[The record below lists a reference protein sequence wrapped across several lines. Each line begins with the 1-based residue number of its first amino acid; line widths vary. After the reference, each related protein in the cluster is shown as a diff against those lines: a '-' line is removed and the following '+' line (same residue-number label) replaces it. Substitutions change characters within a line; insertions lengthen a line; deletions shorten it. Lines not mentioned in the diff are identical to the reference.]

1 MTLSGYINTFL
12 LLTVLSIHTTIVS
25 AQEPAQSVPESIIF
39 TATPDNYSLLGNSD
53 TLKRE
58 YRERLNSFLNQG
70 NLQNEANI
78 YCILGDLENV
88 TRKFSKAETDYS
100 EAISRYDQKDNFLGL
115 GRVWYGRGEI
125 ERKSNRYDKAEEA
138 YKKANHYYER
148 ANSRQGRAAVQLAL
162 GHIKRNTVGPKEAR
176 SFYESAQDLYEA
188 QEGQRGEANVFC
200 ALGDLECS
208 LGNYEKSE
216 EAYDKATSL
225 YSKKNN
231 VLGLA
236 NVFIGRGDLAR
247 VRNDIPQALAFYKKA
262 AGHYKT
268 IQDDLGRANALA
280 EMGHLERKL
289 TAQYHW
295 DNSSNHYVIALEI
308 YKDIKDTLG
317 IANVLAGQGD
327 LATLRGNHERI
338 QKNEIDAKRYHETA
352 ETNYLSAKKYYEELG
367 DKLGQAN
374 VILGLGRLEA
384 IRGKLRSA
392 LKKCV
397 QAENIYRALNN
408 LLGLANALTER
419 GHLQIMLGKTEVD
432 RILSLN
438 TYKEAKA
445 LYSDLENQLGE
456 AHVLC
461 GIGWLEKKSGD
472 LEDAENTFKE
482 ARCLYKRLQNQKGI
496 DITSQFLGEIAAKRK
511 EQLAQVPPGTP
522 IITNPPS
529 EEVRDQISP
538 LVEADKTHLI
548 ETVKK
553 IWSELKTS
561 IKAIRNTCKNISYS
575 ICEYLLRNLD
585 WLFSGGMISIM
596 GALLIIR
603 RNKKKSSKQND
614 KP

>member
-12 LLTVLSIHTTIVS
+12 LLAVLSIHPTIVS

-39 TATPDNYSLLGNSD
+39 TATPDNYSLLCKSQALENKYKNKLL
-53 TLKRE
+53 TLSAQGDLRE
-58 YRERLNSFLNQG
+58 A
-70 NLQNEANI
+70 ANI
-78 YCILGDLENV
+78 YCRLGDLENV
-88 TRKFSKAETDYS
+88 TRKFSKAEIAYS
-100 EAISRYDQKDNFLGL
+100 KAESFYETTDNFLGL
-115 GRVWYGRGEI
+115 GRVWYGRGELARKRNRYDK
-125 ERKSNRYDKAEEA
+125 RKSNRYDNAEEA
-138 YKKANHYYER
+138 YKQANHYYVR
-148 ANSRQGRAAVQLAL
+148 ANSPQGQAAVQLAL
-162 GHIKRNTVGPKEAR
+162 GYIKRNTVGPEEAR
-176 SFYESAQDLYEA
+176 IFYDFSKDIYKVQDDL
-188 QEGQRGEANVFC
+188 RGEANVFC

-208 LGNYEKSE
+208 LGNYAKSE

-236 NVFIGRGDLAR
+236 NVLIGRGDLAR
-247 VRNDIPQALAFYKKA
+247 VRNDNAQALVFYKKA
-262 AGHYKT
+262 AGYYKT
-268 IQDDLGRANALA
+268 IQDDLGHANALIGIA
-280 EMGHLERKL
+280 HVERKF
-289 TAQYHW
+289 TAQDDR

-384 IRGKLRSA
+384 IRGRFDSA
-392 LKKCV
+392 LTKCV

-419 GHLQIMLGKTEVD
+419 GHLQGMLGKTEVD

-496 DITSQFLGEIAAKRK
+496 DITSQFLGEIAAKIK
-511 EQLAQVPPGTP
+511 EQLAKTLPPNTP
-522 IITNPPS
+522 SIRNPPAN
-529 EEVRDQISP
+529 QGKISKDNP
-538 LVEADKTHLI
+538 NYIDKTGLTDLTKSFSNLI
-548 ETVKK
+548 KEAK
-553 IWSELKTS
+553 I
-561 IKAIRNTCKNISYS
+561 
-575 ICEYLLRNLD
+575 YLLKNCD
-585 WLFSGGMISIM
+585 WLFSGVGVAFLS
-596 GALLIIR
+596 LIGTLAYYFRHKIR
-603 RNKKKSSKQND
+603 KIFSKT
-614 KP
+614 KPTK